1 MLKMNRLVAILT
13 APALALAVLSALAF
27 PAAAK
32 TRKGDRLA
40 AEGEVL
46 EQQREFD
53 KALEKYEQA
62 LASDPSDFH
71 YQLLTRRV
79 RFQAGQAHVLN
90 GERLRT
96 AGKLDE
102 ALAEYNKAFTIDPS
116 STSAEQEIRRTL
128 AMIEHEKQ
136 RLARGGAPETPA
148 EIGLTPAQTARK
160 ESEQREASMLAPPEL
175 RPAPAQPLDLKISN
189 QSMKT
194 LYDTIGT
201 MAAINVLFDPE
212 LMSDSKKFS
221 LDLKNSSLEEAL
233 DYVALLTHTF
243 WKPVSANAI
252 FVTQESVA
260 KRRDYEDHVTRVFYL
275 ANITSPPELQ
285 EVMTAVRTVANF
297 RSIFPVNSQNALV
310 VRGTRDQVDLA
321 EKIILDLD
329 KPKAEVLVDL
339 IIIEVN
345 KDLSRQLAA
354 SIASGGTAGLSS
366 TITSTPP
373 TTTSTTTGTGTASTA
388 GVLLSQIGKLG
399 TNSWSAT
406 IPGGMIQAMMSD
418 TRGRILAAPQL
429 RGVEGQKASLKIGE
443 KYPYASGS
451 FQSGVGTS
459 GGLPYAQ
466 TQFQFADIGVNV
478 EITPRVHGAD
488 EVTLQVDLDIST
500 IASTLNLGGLSQ
512 PVIGQRKV
520 SHIIRLREG
529 EATVIGGLMQQ
540 TQTSTRNGFP
550 GLMNVPILGRLF
562 SSSNTDNNT
571 LELLVVLV
579 PHIVRS
585 AELTAQNT
593 RAVASGVEQIWKVNY
608 RRPAA
613 APAPPA
619 GQKPPETRPSANPP
633 GKDDDPPPVEQPAAQ
648 SSQTPAPQLEAASAG
663 APAVVSA
670 SPVPLNAAPP
680 PPPPPGPPPDNIT
693 PGGTRSTN
701 AIPAGPLVTLVASAQ
716 EVAVGSTFTVQM
728 NVMNVKDLTSAPTRL
743 KYDPAVLKLVEVK
756 QGGFLGKDIDEV
768 IFSQVPSKQGG
779 ETLVQ
784 LQRVAGSV
792 GVAGSGT
799 LLSMKFQALAAG
811 TSPIAVVEFT
821 LRNSKLLEIHAAPPQ
836 PISVVVK

>member
-1 MLKMNRLVAILT
+1 
-13 APALALAVLSALAF
+13 
-27 PAAAK
+27 
-32 TRKGDRLA
+32 
-40 AEGEVL
+40 
-46 EQQREFD
+46 
-53 KALEKYEQA
+53 
-62 LASDPSDFH
+62 
-71 YQLLTRRV
+71 
-79 RFQAGQAHVLN
+79 
-90 GERLRT
+90 
-96 AGKLDE
+96 
-102 ALAEYNKAFTIDPS
+102 
-116 STSAEQEIRRTL
+116 
-128 AMIEHEKQ
+128 
-136 RLARGGAPETPA
+136 
-148 EIGLTPAQTARK
+148 
-160 ESEQREASMLAPPEL
+160 
-175 RPAPAQPLDLKISN
+175 
-189 QSMKT
+189 
-194 LYDTIGT
+194 
-201 MAAINVLFDPE
+201 
-212 LMSDSKKFS
+212 
-221 LDLKNSSLEEAL
+221 
-233 DYVALLTHTF
+233 
-243 WKPVSANAI
+243 
-252 FVTQESVA
+252 
-260 KRRDYEDHVTRVFYL
+260 
-275 ANITSPPELQ
+275 
-285 EVMTAVRTVANF
+285 MTAVRTVSNF
-297 RSIFPVNSQNALV
+297 RLIFPVNSQNALV

-329 KPKAEVLVDL
+329 KPKPEVLVDL

-366 TITSTPP
+366 TITSTPA
-373 TTTSTTTGTGTASTA
+373 TTTTTGTGTASTA
-388 GVLLSQIGKLG
+388 GVLLSQIGHLG
-399 TNSWSAT
+399 SNSWSVT
-406 IPGGMIQAMMSD
+406 MPGGMIQAMMSD
-418 TRGRILAAPQL
+418 TRGRILTAPQL

-478 EITPRVHGAD
+478 EITPRVHGTD

-520 SHIIRLREG
+520 SHIIRLKEG
-529 EATVIGGLMQQ
+529 EATIIGGLMQQ

-550 GLMNVPILGRLF
+550 GLMNVPVLGRLF

-585 AELTAQNT
+585 ADLTAQNT

-608 RRPAA
+608 RHP
-613 APAPPA
+613 PAPPLPA
-619 GQKPPETRPSANPP
+619 GQKPSDARSSANPP

-648 SSQTPAPQLEAASAG
+648 PDQTPAPQLVAA
-663 APAVVSA
+663 VSA
-670 SPVPLNAAPP
+670 APVPLNAAPP
-680 PPPPPGPPPDNIT
+680 PPPPPGSAT

-701 AIPAGPLVTLVASAQ
+701 AIPAEPSVTLVASAQ
-716 EVAVGSTFTVQM
+716 EVAVGATFTVQM
-728 NVMNVKDLTSAPTRL
+728 NVMNVRDLTAAPTRL

-756 QGGFLGKDIDEV
+756 QGGFLGKDVDEV

-784 LQRVAGSV
+784 LQRVAGST

-799 LLSMKFQALAAG
+799 LLTMKFQALAAG

-836 PISVVVK
+836 PASVVVK

>member
-1 MLKMNRLVAILT
+1 MLKINRLVAILT
-13 APALALAVLSALAF
+13 APALALAVLSALAL

-32 TRKGDRLA
+32 TKKGDRLA
-40 AEGEVL
+40 AEGERF

-71 YQLLTRRV
+71 YQLLARRV

-90 GERLRT
+90 GEKLRT

-128 AMIEHEKQ
+128 AMIEREKQ

-160 ESEQREASMLAPPEL
+160 ESEQRESAMLAPPEL

-194 LYDTIGT
+194 LYDTVGT
-201 MAAINVLFDPE
+201 MAAVNVLFDPE
-212 LMSDSKKFS
+212 LTSDNKKFS

-260 KRRDYEDHVTRVFYL
+260 KRRDYEDQVTRVFYL

-285 EVMTAVRTVANF
+285 EVMTAVRTVSNF
-297 RSIFPVNSQNALV
+297 RLIFPVNSQNALV

-329 KPKAEVLVDL
+329 KPKPEVLVDL
-339 IIIEVN
+339 LIIEVN
-345 KDLSRQLAA
+345 KDISRQLAA

-366 TITSTPP
+366 TITSTPA
-373 TTTSTTTGTGTASTA
+373 TTTTTASGAASTA
-388 GVLLSQIGKLG
+388 GVLLSQIGHLG
-399 TNSWSAT
+399 SNSWSVT
-406 IPGGMIQAMMSD
+406 MPGGMIQAMMSD
-418 TRGRILAAPQL
+418 TRGRILTAPQL

-478 EITPRVHGAD
+478 EITPRVHGTD

-520 SHIIRLREG
+520 SHIIRLKEG

-550 GLMNVPILGRLF
+550 GLMNVPVLGRLF
-562 SSSNTDNNT
+562 SSSSTDNNS
-571 LELLVVLV
+571 LEILVVLV

-608 RRPAA
+608 RHP
-613 APAPPA
+613 PAPPLPA
-619 GQKPPETRPSANPP
+619 GQKPSDAKSSANPP

-648 SSQTPAPQLEAASAG
+648 ADQTPAPQLVATVSA
-663 APAVVSA
+663 APAGSPG

-680 PPPPPGPPPDNIT
+680 PPPPPGNAT
-693 PGGTRSTN
+693 PGGARSTN
-701 AIPAGPLVTLVASAQ
+701 AIPAGPSVTLVASAQ
-716 EVAVGSTFTVQM
+716 EVAVGATFTVQM
-728 NVMNVKDLTSAPTRL
+728 NVMNVKDLTAAPTRL
-743 KYDPAVLKLVEVK
+743 KYDPAVLKLLEVK
-756 QGGFLGKDIDEV
+756 QGGFLGKDVDEV

-784 LQRVAGSV
+784 LQRVAGST

-799 LLSMKFQALAAG
+799 LLTMKFQALAAG

-836 PISVVVK
+836 PASVVVK

>member
-1 MLKMNRLVAILT
+1 MLKINRLVAILT
-13 APALALAVLSALAF
+13 VPALALAVLSALAL

-32 TRKGDRLA
+32 TKKGDRLA
-40 AEGEVL
+40 AEGERL

-71 YQLLTRRV
+71 YQLLARRV

-90 GERLRT
+90 GEKLRT

-128 AMIEHEKQ
+128 AMIEREKQ

-148 EIGLTPAQTARK
+148 EIGLTPAQTAHK
-160 ESEQREASMLAPPEL
+160 ESEQRESAMLAPPEL

-194 LYDTIGT
+194 LYDTVGT
-201 MAAINVLFDPE
+201 MAAVNVLFDPE
-212 LMSDSKKFS
+212 LMSDNKKFS

-260 KRRDYEDHVTRVFYL
+260 KRRDYEDQVTRVFYL

-285 EVMTAVRTVANF
+285 EVMTAVRTVSNF
-297 RSIFPVNSQNALV
+297 RLIFPVNSQNALV

-329 KPKAEVLVDL
+329 KPKPEVLVDL

-366 TITSTPP
+366 TITSTPA
-373 TTTSTTTGTGTASTA
+373 TTTTTGTGTASTA
-388 GVLLSQIGKLG
+388 GVLLSQIGHLG
-399 TNSWSAT
+399 SNSWSVT
-406 IPGGMIQAMMSD
+406 MPGGMIQAMMSD
-418 TRGRILAAPQL
+418 TRGRILTAPQL

-478 EITPRVHGAD
+478 EITPRVHGTD

-520 SHIIRLREG
+520 SHIIRLKEG
-529 EATVIGGLMQQ
+529 EATIIGGLMQQ

-562 SSSNTDNNT
+562 SSSSTDNNS
-571 LELLVVLV
+571 LEILVVLV

-608 RRPAA
+608 RQPS
-613 APAPPA
+613 APPLPA
-619 GQKPPETRPSANPP
+619 GQKPSDAKSSANPL
-633 GKDDDPPPVEQPAAQ
+633 GKDDDPPPVEQPATQ
-648 SSQTPAPQLEAASAG
+648 PDQTPAPQLVAA
-663 APAVVSA
+663 VSA
-670 SPVPLNAAPP
+670 APVPLNAAPP
-680 PPPPPGPPPDNIT
+680 PPPPPGSAT
-693 PGGTRSTN
+693 PGGARTN

-716 EVAVGSTFTVQM
+716 EVAVGATFTVQM
-728 NVMNVKDLTSAPTRL
+728 NVTNVRDLTSAPTRF
-743 KYDPAVLKLVEVK
+743 KYDPAVLKLIEVK
-756 QGGFLGKDIDEV
+756 QGGFLGKDNDEV

-784 LQRVAGSV
+784 LQRVAGST

-799 LLSMKFQALAAG
+799 LLTMKFQALAAG

-836 PISVVVK
+836 PASVVVK

>member
-1 MLKMNRLVAILT
+1 
-13 APALALAVLSALAF
+13 
-27 PAAAK
+27 
-32 TRKGDRLA
+32 
-40 AEGEVL
+40 
-46 EQQREFD
+46 
-53 KALEKYEQA
+53 
-62 LASDPSDFH
+62 
-71 YQLLTRRV
+71 
-79 RFQAGQAHVLN
+79 
-90 GERLRT
+90 
-96 AGKLDE
+96 
-102 ALAEYNKAFTIDPS
+102 
-116 STSAEQEIRRTL
+116 
-128 AMIEHEKQ
+128 
-136 RLARGGAPETPA
+136 
-148 EIGLTPAQTARK
+148 
-160 ESEQREASMLAPPEL
+160 
-175 RPAPAQPLDLKISN
+175 
-189 QSMKT
+189 
-194 LYDTIGT
+194 
-201 MAAINVLFDPE
+201 
-212 LMSDSKKFS
+212 
-221 LDLKNSSLEEAL
+221 
-233 DYVALLTHTF
+233 
-243 WKPVSANAI
+243 
-252 FVTQESVA
+252 
-260 KRRDYEDHVTRVFYL
+260 
-275 ANITSPPELQ
+275 
-285 EVMTAVRTVANF
+285 MTAVRTVANF

-329 KPKAEVLVDL
+329 KPKPEVLVDL

-345 KDLSRQLAA
+345 KDISRQLAA

-373 TTTSTTTGTGTASTA
+373 TTTSTTAGAASTA
-388 GVLLSQIGKLG
+388 GVLLSQIGHLG
-399 TNSWSAT
+399 SNSWSVT
-406 IPGGMIQAMMSD
+406 MPGGMIQAMMAD
-418 TRGRILAAPQL
+418 TRGRILTAPQL

-478 EITPRVHGAD
+478 EITPRVHGND

-520 SHIIRLREG
+520 SHIIRLKEG

-562 SSSNTDNNT
+562 SSSSTDNNS
-571 LELLVVLV
+571 LEILVVLV

-608 RRPAA
+608 RQPS
-613 APAPPA
+613 APPLPA
-619 GQKPPETRPSANPP
+619 GQKPSDAKSSANPL
-633 GKDDDPPPVEQPAAQ
+633 GKDDDPPPVEQPATQ
-648 SSQTPAPQLEAASAG
+648 PDQTPAPQLVAA
-663 APAVVSA
+663 VSA
-670 SPVPLNAAPP
+670 APVPLNAAPP
-680 PPPPPGPPPDNIT
+680 PPPPPGSAT
-693 PGGTRSTN
+693 PGGARTN
-701 AIPAGPLVTLVASAQ
+701 AIPAGPLVTLVASAP

-728 NVMNVKDLTSAPTRL
+728 NVTNVKDLTSAPTRF
-743 KYDPAVLKLVEVK
+743 KYDPAVLKLIEVK
-756 QGGFLGKDIDEV
+756 QGGFLGKDNDEV

-784 LQRVAGSV
+784 LQRVAGST

-799 LLSMKFQALAAG
+799 LLTMKFQALAAG

-836 PISVVVK
+836 PASVVVK

>member
-1 MLKMNRLVAILT
+1 MLKINRLVAILT
-13 APALALAVLSALAF
+13 VPALALAVLSALAL

-32 TRKGDRLA
+32 TKKGDRLA
-40 AEGEVL
+40 AEGERL

-71 YQLLTRRV
+71 YQLLARRV

-90 GERLRT
+90 GEKLRT

-128 AMIEHEKQ
+128 AMIEREKQ

-148 EIGLTPAQTARK
+148 EIGLTPAQTAHK
-160 ESEQREASMLAPPEL
+160 ESEQRESAMLAPPEL

-194 LYDTIGT
+194 LYDTVGT
-201 MAAINVLFDPE
+201 MAAVNVLFDPE
-212 LMSDSKKFS
+212 LMSDNKKFS

-260 KRRDYEDHVTRVFYL
+260 KRRDYEDQVTRVFYL

-285 EVMTAVRTVANF
+285 EVMTAVRTVSNF
-297 RSIFPVNSQNALV
+297 RLIFPVNSQNALV

-329 KPKAEVLVDL
+329 KPKPEVLVDL

-366 TITSTPP
+366 TITSTPA
-373 TTTSTTTGTGTASTA
+373 TTTTTGTGTASTA
-388 GVLLSQIGKLG
+388 GVLLSQIGHLG
-399 TNSWSAT
+399 SNSWSVT
-406 IPGGMIQAMMSD
+406 MPGGMIQAMMSD
-418 TRGRILAAPQL
+418 TRGRILTAPQL

-443 KYPYASGS
+443 KSPYASGS

-478 EITPRVHGAD
+478 EITPRVHGTD

-520 SHIIRLREG
+520 SHIIRLKEG
-529 EATVIGGLMQQ
+529 EATIIGGLMQQ

-550 GLMNVPILGRLF
+550 GLMNVPVLGRLF

-585 AELTAQNT
+585 ADLTAQNT

-608 RRPAA
+608 RHP
-613 APAPPA
+613 PAPPLPA
-619 GQKPPETRPSANPP
+619 GQKPSDARSSANPP

-648 SSQTPAPQLEAASAG
+648 PAQTPAPQLVAAVSA
-663 APAVVSA
+663 APAGSPG

-680 PPPPPGPPPDNIT
+680 PPPPPGSAT

-701 AIPAGPLVTLVASAQ
+701 AIPAEPSVTLVASAQ
-716 EVAVGSTFTVQM
+716 EVAVGATFTVQM
-728 NVMNVKDLTSAPTRL
+728 NVMNVRDLTAAPTRL

-756 QGGFLGKDIDEV
+756 QGGFLGKDVDEV

-784 LQRVAGSV
+784 LQRVAGST

-799 LLSMKFQALAAG
+799 LLTMKFQALAAG

-821 LRNSKLLEIHAAPPQ
+821 LRKSKLLEIHAAPPQ
-836 PISVVVK
+836 PASVVVK

>member
-13 APALALAVLSALAF
+13 APALALAVLSALAL

-32 TRKGDRLA
+32 TKKGDRLA
-40 AEGEVL
+40 AEGERF

-128 AMIEHEKQ
+128 AMIEREKQ

-148 EIGLTPAQTARK
+148 EIGLTPSQTARK

-175 RPAPAQPLDLKISN
+175 RAAPAQPLDLKISN

-194 LYDTIGT
+194 LYDTVGT

-212 LMSDSKKFS
+212 LMSDNKKFS
-221 LDLKNSSLEEAL
+221 LDVKNTSLEEAL

-329 KPKAEVLVDL
+329 KPKPEVLVDL

-345 KDLSRQLAA
+345 KDISRQLAA

-373 TTTSTTTGTGTASTA
+373 TTTSTTAGAASTA
-388 GVLLSQIGKLG
+388 GVLLSQIGHLG
-399 TNSWSAT
+399 SNSWSVT
-406 IPGGMIQAMMSD
+406 MPGGMIQAMMSD
-418 TRGRILAAPQL
+418 TRGRILTAPQL

-478 EITPRVHGAD
+478 EITPRVHGND

-520 SHIIRLREG
+520 SHIIRLKEG

-550 GLMNVPILGRLF
+550 GLMNVPVLGRLF
-562 SSSNTDNNT
+562 SSSSTDNNS
-571 LELLVVLV
+571 LEILVVLV

-585 AELTAQNT
+585 ADLTAQNT

-608 RRPAA
+608 RHP
-613 APAPPA
+613 PAPPLPA
-619 GQKPPETRPSANPP
+619 GQKPSDAKSSANPP
-633 GKDDDPPPVEQPAAQ
+633 GKDDDPPQVEQPATQ
-648 SSQTPAPQLEAASAG
+648 PDQTPAPRLEAALAA
-663 APAVVSA
+663 APAGSPG

-680 PPPPPGPPPDNIT
+680 PPPPPPGNAT
-693 PGGTRSTN
+693 PGGARTN
-701 AIPAGPLVTLVASAQ
+701 AIPAGPLVTLVPSAP

-728 NVMNVKDLTSAPTRL
+728 NVTNVKDLTSAPTRF
-743 KYDPAVLKLVEVK
+743 KYDPAVLKLIEVK
-756 QGGFLGKDIDEV
+756 QGGFLGKDNDEV

-784 LQRVAGSV
+784 LQRVAGST

-799 LLSMKFQALAAG
+799 LLIMKFQALAAG

-836 PISVVVK
+836 PASVVVK

>member
-13 APALALAVLSALAF
+13 APALVLAVLSALAL

-32 TRKGDRLA
+32 TKKGDRLA
-40 AEGEVL
+40 AEGEQF

-62 LASDPSDFH
+62 LACDPSDFH

-79 RFQAGQAHVLN
+79 RFQAGQAHVFN
-90 GERLRT
+90 GEKLRT
-96 AGKLDE
+96 AGKLDA

-128 AMIEHEKQ
+128 AMIEREKQ

-148 EIGLTPAQTARK
+148 EIGLTPSQTARK

-175 RPAPAQPLDLKISN
+175 RAAPAQPLDLKISN

-194 LYDTIGT
+194 LYDTVGT

-212 LMSDSKKFS
+212 LTSDNKKFS
-221 LDLKNSSLEEAL
+221 LDVKNTSLGEAL

-329 KPKAEVLVDL
+329 KPKPEVLVDL

-345 KDLSRQLAA
+345 KDISRQLAA

-373 TTTSTTTGTGTASTA
+373 TTTSTTAGAASTA
-388 GVLLSQIGKLG
+388 GVLLSQIGHLG
-399 TNSWSAT
+399 SNSWSVT
-406 IPGGMIQAMMSD
+406 MPGGMIQAMMAD
-418 TRGRILAAPQL
+418 TRGRILTAPQL

-478 EITPRVHGAD
+478 EITPRVHGTD

-520 SHIIRLREG
+520 SHIIRLKEG

-562 SSSNTDNNT
+562 SSSSTDNNS
-571 LELLVVLV
+571 LEILVVLV

-608 RRPAA
+608 RQPS
-613 APAPPA
+613 APPLPA
-619 GQKPPETRPSANPP
+619 GQKPSDAKSSANPL
-633 GKDDDPPPVEQPAAQ
+633 GKDDDPPPVEQPATQ
-648 SSQTPAPQLEAASAG
+648 PDQTPAPQLVAA
-663 APAVVSA
+663 VSA
-670 SPVPLNAAPP
+670 APVPLNAAPP
-680 PPPPPGPPPDNIT
+680 PPPPPGSAT
-693 PGGTRSTN
+693 PGGARTN

-716 EVAVGSTFTVQM
+716 EVAVGATFTVQM
-728 NVMNVKDLTSAPTRL
+728 NVTNVRDLTSAPTRF
-743 KYDPAVLKLVEVK
+743 KYDPAVLKLIEVK
-756 QGGFLGKDIDEV
+756 QGGFLGKDNDEV

-784 LQRVAGSV
+784 LQRVAGST

-799 LLSMKFQALAAG
+799 LLTMKFQALAAG

-836 PISVVVK
+836 PASVVVK